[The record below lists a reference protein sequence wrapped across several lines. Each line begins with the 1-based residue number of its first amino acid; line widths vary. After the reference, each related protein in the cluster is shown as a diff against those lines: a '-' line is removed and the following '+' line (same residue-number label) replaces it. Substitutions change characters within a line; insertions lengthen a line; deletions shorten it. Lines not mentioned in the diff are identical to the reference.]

1 MKNKL
6 QIIIT
11 GVAGALS
18 SLLGVLYI
26 PVLMLVA
33 CNIIDYITGL
43 MAAPYRKDGGI
54 SSYKSI
60 RGITKKVSMWILVV
74 VGSMLD
80 QMLAYAATTLGWKSQ
95 ATYLIACLVAIWII
109 CSEIISILE
118 NVQDIGVPLPKWML
132 PLVKNIK
139 SQADNGIKTKETED
153 ED

>member
-139 SQADNGIKTKETED
+139 SQADNGIKVKESKD

>member
-139 SQADNGIKTKETED
+139 SQADNGIKVKEQKNED
-153 ED
+153 

>member
-139 SQADNGIKTKETED
+139 SQADNGIKVKGNKD

>member
-139 SQADNGIKTKETED
+139 SQADNGIKVKEQKD

>member
-6 QIIIT
+6 QIIVT
-11 GVAGALS
+11 TAMGALS

-26 PVLMLVA
+26 PVLLLVA

-60 RGITKKVSMWILVV
+60 RGITKKVSMWVLVV

-80 QMLAYAATTLGWKSQ
+80 QMLAYAAATLGWKSQ

-109 CSEIISILE
+109 CNEIISILE

-139 SQADNGIKTKETED
+139 SQADNGIKVKEKAD

>member
-139 SQADNGIKTKETED
+139 SQADNGIKVEEKSD